1 MQISTFK
8 SCFLAIFLIAV
19 FLLTTTKPVL
29 ADTYQIF
36 GLGSDKMQFYGMD
49 DSGTVVLS
57 TLSCSVLPPGPCYN
71 IYVGGVPVTT
81 GAPTPPAL
89 AYDNGTPCTPA
100 VPPGGSVIHGVC
112 NNGLDAF
119 TGRLAP
125 LQTYPGVYV
134 GSDPD
139 ITTLLPPHNGEGLIF
154 MNSQGDIVFDDHFTD
169 IWFVALDTTTDV
181 PEPGS
186 IFLLG
191 SGALGVLGALC
202 RRGNRDQFTGPVA

>member
-8 SCFLAIFLIAV
+8 SCFLATFLIAV
-19 FLLTTTKPVL
+19 FLLTTAKPVS

-36 GLGSDKMQFYGMD
+36 KLYIDNTQFYGMD

-57 TLSCSVLPPGPCYN
+57 LPSCNVGPGPCYN
-71 IYVGGVPVTT
+71 IYVGGVLGTSQ
-81 GAPTPPAL
+81 APTPPAL

-119 TGRLAP
+119 TGFLTP

-134 GSDPD
+134 GSDPS
-139 ITTLLPPHNGEGLIF
+139 ITTLLPPQSGDGFIF
-154 MNSQGDIVFDDHFTD
+154 MNSQGDIVFDDAFSD
-169 IWFVALDTTTDV
+169 NWFLALDTTTDV
-181 PEPGS
+181 PEPDS

-191 SGALGVLGALC
+191 TGALGVLGALC
-202 RRGNRDQFTGPVA
+202 RRGNRDQFTGL